1 MHHRLPLPGSQS
13 LRHRQPLHDLPR
25 GPPLS
30 TTNPSSTLNQLSES
44 SPRIPVYP
52 RITRNRTRFV
62 ADTRSRRLRHV
73 RHCPPVTFN
82 LYQVGSL
89 QRLAN
94 FRIDEGQPPPALS
107 PVSNR
112 PVQSKPT
119 SQDFELAVNSPIA
132 TRHFLPPTRARHENF
147 LSFPNSLIST
157 SQQQAPLRLTPV
169 NRLVGLRGPQ
179 NASRRCDCSLLASR
193 KVHSLQLSV
202 TSLRPDTEA
211 NDDCDT
217 PFLGL
222 GVLSRQDPN
231 FNPPITI
238 NMTLQVHGLS
248 RNPGRILAPNSV

>member
-1 MHHRLPLPGSQS
+1 RLPLPGPQS
-13 LRHRQPLHDLPR
+13 LRRCQPLHDLPR

-30 TTNPSSTLNQLSES
+30 TTNPSSTHNQLSES

-52 RITRNRTRFV
+52 RITRNRTKFV

-94 FRIDEGQPPPALS
+94 FPIDEGQPPPALS

-119 SQDFELAVNSPIA
+119 SQDFELTVNSPIA
-132 TRHFLPPTRARHENF
+132 TRHFLPPTRARRENF
-147 LSFPNSLIST
+147 LSFPNSLTST
-157 SQQQAPLRLTPV
+157 SQQQTPLRLTPV
-169 NRLVGLRGPQ
+169 NRLVGFRGPQ

-193 KVHSLQLSV
+193 KVHTLQLSV

-211 NDDCDT
+211 MT
-217 PFLGL
+217 TATLHSSAWASFLGKIL
-222 GVLSRQDPN
+222 TSTLLSPS
-231 FNPPITI
+231 P
-238 NMTLQVHGLS
+238 
-248 RNPGRILAPNSV
+248 